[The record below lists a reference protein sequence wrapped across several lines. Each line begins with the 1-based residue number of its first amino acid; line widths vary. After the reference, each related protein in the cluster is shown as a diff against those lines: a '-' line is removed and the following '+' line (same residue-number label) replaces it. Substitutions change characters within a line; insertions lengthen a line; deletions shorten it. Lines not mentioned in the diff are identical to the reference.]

1 MTRNRHVDTLRI
13 EMRRRVR
20 TALLGHNAGLSLLL
34 LLEARK
40 EKRVHHGNRPAPD
53 CSGRVPRRPVHVL
66 SMEPR

>member
-13 EMRRRVR
+13 GMRRRVR
-20 TALLGHNAGLSLLL
+20 PLTALLGHNAGLSLLL

-40 EKRVHHGNRPAPD
+40 EKRVHHRPAPD